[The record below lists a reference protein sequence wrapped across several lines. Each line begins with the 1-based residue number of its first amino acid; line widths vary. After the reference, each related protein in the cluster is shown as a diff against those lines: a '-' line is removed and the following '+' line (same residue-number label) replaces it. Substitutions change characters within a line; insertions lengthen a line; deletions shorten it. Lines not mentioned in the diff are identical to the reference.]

1 MDAYEMQFHILGRIL
16 MTRDDDM
23 ISKTIDQLLKKGYPS
38 MEILDKCNIPFLIS
52 YYAPENVFAQQLLNI
67 HQMAKNIQIKE
78 ELSSVLESFEAGI
91 AKRFEGETLP
101 DEFVKLL
108 ALMTQSKEVSI
119 ARLAFRTFH
128 DFPIPMDIA
137 AYIRLLAIH
146 SRYPFPEAESLRLKM
161 ERNLNRIDEVDDGI
175 EMRIPEENV
184 PAVVRFVPQAPEDS
198 DDDEDLESESDTDT
212 ESEADSES
220 DEDDDLN
227 ESFLSQDSAFGGIN
241 EVLEDIREYEEEM
254 IAFDYSLGEMIMRIV
269 VEAFESKKNAMIN
282 FATRMVNQF
291 RMQFSQ
297 ALYRKYEIKIHF
309 LNGAQNKL
317 AENLMST
324 ISKMV
329 VEHPVDKK
337 ETLFNEILEYI
348 DSESKDDGKICDEM
362 LAVLMTYITEEDDD
376 YASDVAAFL
385 LQKSATLRQFLAQ
398 NVYEYLDMVPDK
410 SEEVYELMDKIE
422 EMDDQN

>member
-1 MDAYEMQFHILGRIL
+1 
-16 MTRDDDM
+16 
-23 ISKTIDQLLKKGYPS
+23 
-38 MEILDKCNIPFLIS
+38 
-52 YYAPENVFAQQLLNI
+52 
-67 HQMAKNIQIKE
+67 
-78 ELSSVLESFEAGI
+78 
-91 AKRFEGETLP
+91 
-101 DEFVKLL
+101 
-108 ALMTQSKEVSI
+108 
-119 ARLAFRTFH
+119 
-128 DFPIPMDIA
+128 MDIA

-227 ESFLSQDSAFGGIN
+227 ESFLSQDSAFGRIN

-297 ALYRKYEIKIHF
+297 ALYQKYEIKIHF

-337 ETLFNEILEYI
+337 EKLFNEILEYI
-348 DSESKDDGKICDEM
+348 DSESKDDGKISDEM

-385 LQKSATLRQFLAQ
+385 LQKSVTLRQFLAQ
-398 NVYEYLDMVPDK
+398 NVYEYLDMVPEK

-422 EMDDQN
+422 EMDEIEEMDDQN